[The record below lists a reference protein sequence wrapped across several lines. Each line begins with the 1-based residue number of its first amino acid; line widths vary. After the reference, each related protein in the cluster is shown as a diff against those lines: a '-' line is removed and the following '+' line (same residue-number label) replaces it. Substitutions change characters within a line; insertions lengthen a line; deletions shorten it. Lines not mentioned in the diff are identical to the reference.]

1 MRRLRFLAPIGFLLV
16 IAGFGAVIMLLWNW
30 LMPALFGL
38 TAISYWQ
45 AAGLFVL
52 TRLLIGNIG
61 PGHGRMMAIDPVRRK
76 WMKMT
81 PEQREEFINRRHR
94 FGFGASFCREP
105 FGRTPHEEHPEGNE

>member
-1 MRRLRFLAPIGFLLV
+1 
-16 IAGFGAVIMLLWNW
+16 MLLWNW

-38 TAISYWQ
+38 TAVNYWQ

-61 PGHGRMMAIDPVRRK
+61 PGHSKIKEIDFIRRK

-81 PEQREEFINRRHR
+81 PRQREEFINRRHG
-94 FGFGASFCREP
+94 FGFGHSFCKDP
-105 FGRTPHEEHPEGNE
+105 FDRTPREERPEENA